1 MKVIWLD
8 DEREPYNFLYEDY
21 GYKEED
27 ITVCKN
33 YSQFVKAISKNGLPE
48 MICFDHDL
56 GEEKTGYDCAKFL
69 VDYCLKVRFHLPL
82 TNSCMRMYTML
93 MKTKLTDSS
102 KIQNHSCRNLGNR
115 SITNKMI

>member
-8 DEREPYNFLYEDY
+8 DYREPYHFLYEDY

-27 ITVCKN
+27 ITICKN

-69 VDYCLKVRFHLPL
+69 VDYCLKNKLKLPEWYIQSANIVGAMNIS
-82 TNSCMRMYTML
+82 NSLQCYEKEME
-93 MKTKLTDSS
+93 
-102 KIQNHSCRNLGNR
+102 
-115 SITNKMI
+115 